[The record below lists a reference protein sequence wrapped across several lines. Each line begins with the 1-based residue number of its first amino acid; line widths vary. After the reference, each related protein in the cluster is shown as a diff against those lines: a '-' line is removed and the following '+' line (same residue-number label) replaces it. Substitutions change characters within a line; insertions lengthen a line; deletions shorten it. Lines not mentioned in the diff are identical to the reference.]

1 MKKLILAALIA
12 IFAVSANA
20 QKYYL
25 GGSLGF
31 WRNDDTKTT
40 SFNIAPEAGIN
51 VSDRFAIGLS
61 IGYGYADYDGS
72 SLNTFAASPY
82 ARYTCCTLGPVK
94 LFLDG
99 GADFSVLS
107 ASGDKYYAWGVGI
120 KPGVSFDIN
129 EKFSILAHVG
139 FLGYR
144 DVDSEVAK
152 EFSKVG
158 FNKGWGLNFNSYD
171 LKLGVQY
178 KF

>member
-1 MKKLILAALIA
+1 MKKLILAAIIA
-12 IFAVSANA
+12 LFAVSANA

-31 WRNDDTKTT
+31 WRNSDEKTT
-40 SFNIAPEAGIN
+40 SFTIAPEIGVN
-51 VSDRFAIGLS
+51 VSNRVAIGLG
-61 IGYGYADYDGS
+61 IGYGYADIDGS
-72 SLNTFAASPY
+72 SVNTFTASPY

-99 GADFSVLS
+99 GVDFSLLS
-107 ASGDKYYAWGVGI
+107 GSGETYYAWGVGI
-120 KPGVSFDIN
+120 KPGVSFDLN
-129 EKFSILAHVG
+129 DKFSILAHVG

-144 DVDSEVAK
+144 NVDSEVQ
-152 EFSKVG
+152 ELYEITG
-158 FNKGWGLNFNSYD
+158 FNSGWGLNFSSYD